1 MRNLLLAFVVAALA
15 TSAGAQAY
23 TVTNFGPFG
32 TGTLS
37 AATDV
42 NASGVV
48 AGYATPTPTAPTRV
62 GRYEAGTLSNLGL
75 PAATRA
81 TWGWGI
87 NDAGDVAG
95 SGITN
100 GGTGNAFVYRN
111 GTFTLLP
118 TLGGS
123 SAGARDINNA
133 GFVTGQA
140 NLADNTGH
148 AFRYDLN
155 TGTMTD
161 LGTLGGLTSTGMA
174 INASGWVAGTSDVST
189 TSYST
194 RAFIAR
200 PGQAMFGFG
209 LGGDFS
215 SAQDINDAGKV
226 VGQSSLLNDNT
237 VRHAF
242 FFTGE
247 AVVDLGTLGGHT
259 STAYGLNDFD
269 VIVGTSLKADNNTFY
284 AFIYQNGVMTDLNT
298 LIAPDSG
305 WVLNYAE
312 AINNAGVIVGT
323 GTFAG
328 QQRGF
333 ILTPAAI
340 PEPSSYAA
348 LAGVA
353 ALALAGFRRRRHRAV

>member
-1 MRNLLLAFVVAALA
+1 MRHVLLALAVAALA
-15 TSAGAQAY
+15 TSAGAQTY

-62 GRYEAGTLSNLGL
+62 GRYEAGTLTNLGL

-87 NDAGDVAG
+87 NDAGHVAG
-95 SGITN
+95 SGILS
-100 GGTGNAFVYRN
+100 TGYGIAFVHRD
-111 GTFTLLP
+111 GVFTTLP

-123 SAGARDINNA
+123 SGGARDINNA
-133 GFVTGQA
+133 GFVTGQST
-140 NLADNTGH
+140 LADNTGR

-161 LGTLGGLTSTGMA
+161 LGTLGGLTSYGAA
-174 INASGWVAGTSDVST
+174 INANGWVAGSSDVSMT
-189 TSYST
+189 GSAT

-200 PGQAMFGFG
+200 PDQAMFGFG

-226 VGQSSLLNDNT
+226 VGQSSLLDNNA

-242 FFTGE
+242 LFTGE

-259 STAYGLNDFD
+259 ATAYGINDAD
-269 VIVGTSLKADNNTFY
+269 VIVGASLKADNNTFY
-284 AFIYQNGVMTDLNT
+284 AFIYQNGVMADLNT
-298 LIAPDSG
+298 LIAPGSG
-305 WVLNYAE
+305 WVLNSAD
-312 AINNAGVIVGT
+312 AINNAGVIVGM

-328 QQRGF
+328 EQRGF
-333 ILTPAAI
+333 ILTPTAI
-340 PEPSSYAA
+340 PEPSTYGM
-348 LAGVA
+348 LAGLATLTLA
-353 ALALAGFRRRRHRAV
+353 AFRRRHARS

>member
-1 MRNLLLAFVVAALA
+1 MRHILLALVAAALA

-23 TVTNFGPFG
+23 TITNFGPFG
-32 TGTLS
+32 AGALS

-48 AGYATPTPTAPTRV
+48 IGYAAQTASMRPL
-62 GRYEAGTLSNLGL
+62 RYSAGSLSFFGPNPG
-75 PAATRA
+75 
-81 TWGWGI
+81 WGWGI
-87 NDAGDVAG
+87 NDFGDVAG
-95 SGITN
+95 SSFGS
-100 GGTGNAFVYRN
+100 GGSVAFVFHRN
-111 GTFTLLP
+111 RATTTLP
-118 TLGGS
+118 TLGGN

-174 INASGWVAGTSDVST
+174 INANGWVAGTSDLSLGVSA
-189 TSYST
+189 T

-226 VGQSSLLNDNT
+226 VGQSSLPGNNE
-237 VRHAF
+237 VSHAF
-242 FFTGE
+242 LFTGE
-247 AVVDLGTLGGHT
+247 TVLDLGTLGGRI
-259 STAYGLNDFD
+259 STGYGINDAD
-269 VIVGTSLKADNNTFY
+269 TVVGASLKEDNNTFY

-298 LIAPDSG
+298 LVDPSSG
-305 WVLNYAE
+305 WVLNTALK
-312 AINNAGVIVGT
+312 INNAGVIVGM

-328 QQRGF
+328 VQRGF
-333 ILTPAAI
+333 ILTPTAI
-340 PEPSSYAA
+340 PEPATTAA
-348 LAGVA
+348 LAG
-353 ALALAGFRRRRHRAV
+353 LAVLGLVGFRRRRRRAG

>member
-1 MRNLLLAFVVAALA
+1 MRHVLLALAVAALA
-15 TSAGAQAY
+15 TSTGAQTY

-62 GRYEAGTLSNLGL
+62 GRYEAGTLTNLGL

-87 NDAGDVAG
+87 NDAGHVAG
-95 SGITN
+95 SGILS
-100 GGTGNAFVYRN
+100 TGYGIAFVHRN
-111 GTFTLLP
+111 GAFTTLP
-118 TLGGS
+118 TLGGNS
-123 SAGARDINNA
+123 GGARDINNA
-133 GFVTGQA
+133 GFVTGQS
-140 NLADNTGH
+140 NLADNTGR

-161 LGTLGGLTSTGMA
+161 LGTLGGLTSYGAA
-174 INASGWVAGTSDVST
+174 INANGWVAGSSDVSMT
-189 TSYST
+189 GSAT

-226 VGQSSLLNDNT
+226 VGQSSLPGNNE
-237 VRHAF
+237 VSHAF
-242 FFTGE
+242 LFTGE
-247 AVVDLGTLGGHT
+247 TVLDLGTLGGRL
-259 STAYGLNDFD
+259 STGYGINDAD
-269 VIVGTSLKADNNTFY
+269 TVVGASLKEDNNTFY

-305 WVLNYAE
+305 WVLNTALK
-312 AINNAGVIVGT
+312 INNAGVIVGT

-328 QQRGF
+328 EQRGF
-333 ILTPAAI
+333 ILAPTAV
-340 PEPSSYAA
+340 PEPSTYAA
-348 LAGVA
+348 LAGLA
-353 ALALAGFRRRRHRAV
+353 ALALVGFRRRRRRAG